1 MSVRR
6 ATRRDPTTGAAREYW
21 IVDAVFERA
30 DGRRERVRK
39 VPPVQ
44 TRRGAE
50 EYERQVRAELLN
62 PSPLAKEVPR
72 FGTFVDE
79 RWGRRTRTR
88 REIVRRPSRKRRA
101 ICGSTSGQRSV
112 TFRSTAF
119 AVKSWIGCS
128 PNSARTGSATSR

>member
-6 ATRRDPTTGAAREYW
+6 ATRRDPRTGAAREYW
-21 IVDAVFERA
+21 IVDVVFEHA

-62 PSPLAKEVPR
+62 PSPSAKDVPT

-79 RWGRRTRTR
+79 RWWPTYPHAAGN
-88 REIVRRPSRKRRA
+88 RA
-101 ICGSTSGQRSV
+101 STNKEKEGHL
-112 TFRSTAF
+112 RST
-119 AVKSWIGCS
+119 
-128 PNSARTGSATSR
+128 